1 MTHATI
7 SRHDA
12 ICCAVRCDIAAKDSV
27 KALAGATFDGDSK
40 AWIVPT
46 MHLPTLKGIFDSMTV
61 APEVISAYHE
71 LLRRMLCDTMTS
83 AGRKGELGRHLAE
96 LHERH
101 AVGIAHV
108 MATGWQPTPSARPQ
122 HAAQPVPVAEAA
134 PVVDAPDLAIWS
146 PSANRYW
153 RNFRGRMVVSAEAR
167 AYKSK
172 RRLDS

>member
-7 SRHDA
+7 TRHSATLAIVEFAYHAATMDA
-12 ICCAVRCDIAAKDSV
+12 V
-27 KALAGATFDGDSK
+27 KALPGAEYADGV
-40 AWIVPT
+40 WIVPT

-134 PVVDAPDLAIWS
+134 PVVDAPDLAIWLRS
-146 PSANRYW
+146 SRRA
-153 RNFRGRMVVSAEAR
+153 VVNEERKAAML
-167 AYKSK
+167 AK
-172 RRLDS
+172 RRRQPAR